1 MNKEITRLSKRI
13 REMEKEKEQIAL
25 ELNILYD
32 RYENLE
38 RVRSLYESR
47 VWKIIEKER
56 GRLK

>member
-1 MNKEITRLSKRI
+1 MIKKLKKRV

-38 RVRSLYESR
+38 RVQNLYIQ
-47 VWKIIEKER
+47 KIWRMVEK
-56 GRLK
+56 GG

>member
-32 RYENLE
+32 RYKNLE

>member
-1 MNKEITRLSKRI
+1 MIKKLKKRV

-38 RVRSLYESR
+38 RAQNLYIQ
-47 VWKIIEKER
+47 KIWRMVEK
-56 GRLK
+56 GG